1 MCSGSLAVEERQM
14 KISARGALAL
24 SLMLPAAIACRA
36 DVQYTEQS
44 KITGGAAAGAMKVAG
59 VFSKDAKQ
67 AVQGTTYTIS
77 VKAGKMRRES
87 SLGTAEIYDL
97 DGRRFINIDLKHKTY
112 SVTTFDE
119 LRQQIQ
125 EARRKAAEQQ
135 AKSHKGSDT
144 QVKITPKIRVT
155 PSSGSKQILDH
166 TAKEV
171 KTRIDMEME
180 AQDAEHGSQS
190 GNMWVNADVYVAPV
204 KAYDEVRRFHL
215 KMAKELDWLPGE
227 ALSGSNVRISQP
239 MVEYRKNLDTMTGM
253 PLLSYVS
260 VGSGVNPGTTGQSTS
275 SQPEKKDSGNV
286 VTKSLGGMFGRK
298 KKDDSAQ
305 QQDGSNAGGS
315 LMDMTTEVTSITP
328 GSVDSGLFEIPAG
341 FKQVDAKKIAGAN

>member
-1 MCSGSLAVEERQM
+1 M
-14 KISARGALAL
+14 KRSAYGAWAL
-24 SLMLPAAIACRA
+24 TLVLPAAIACRA

-59 VFSKDAKQ
+59 VFSKDARQ
-67 AVQGTTYTIS
+67 ATQGTTVTIS

-97 DGRRFINIDLKHKTY
+97 DGRRFINLDLKHKTY

-119 LRQQIQ
+119 LRKQIQ

-155 PSSGSKQILDH
+155 PGSGSRQILDH
-166 TAKEV
+166 TTKEV
-171 KTRIDMEME
+171 KTRIDMQME
-180 AQDAEHGSQS
+180 AQDAEHGSQT
-190 GNMWVNADVYVAPV
+190 GNMWVNADTYFASV
-204 KAYDEVRRFHL
+204 KAYEDVRRFHL
-215 KMAKELDWLPGE
+215 RMAKELDWVPGE

-239 MVEYRKNLDTMTGM
+239 MVEYRKNLDSMTGM

-260 VGSGVNPGTTGQSTS
+260 VGAGANPGTTGQSAS
-275 SQPEKKDSGNV
+275 GQPEKKDSGNV

-298 KKDDSAQ
+298 KKQDDSAQ
-305 QQDGSNAGGS
+305 PQDGSNAGGS

-328 GSVDSGLFEIPAG
+328 GPVDAGLFEIPAG
-341 FKQVDAKKIAGAN
+341 FKQVDPKKISGAN